1 MEDPGPADGES
12 EGECSCKIGRAVRT
26 YDLGAFDRTLIDR
39 RRDGASL
46 RDLETVVNEAVLRAA
61 LREADA
67 DVIGD
72 VSSVYEGLAGDE
84 ASAGERAE
92 LRDRLARAGVDVD
105 ELEADFVSYQTVR
118 THFREC
124 LDVDTDRQASLSV
137 EDARG
142 TVEWAR
148 SRSEGIVERTLDR
161 LARTDGFTAGDVSV
175 SHVVRVTCDDC
186 GASYPVDAF
195 VDRGGCD
202 CSTADSDGS

>member
-1 MEDPGPADGES
+1 MTESDAADGAD
-12 EGECSCKIGRAVRT
+12 CSCKIGRVARR
-26 YDLGAFDRTLIDR
+26 YDLGAFDRTLTDR
-39 RRDGASL
+39 REDGASL

-61 LREADA
+61 LRDADA

-72 VSSVYEGLAGDE
+72 VSSVYEGLTGED

-92 LRDRLARAGVDVD
+92 LRGRLNRAGVDVD
-105 ELEADFVSYQTVR
+105 GLETDFVSYQTVR

-124 LDVDTDRQASLSV
+124 LDYDTDRRTALSV

-161 LARTDGFTAGDVSV
+161 LAGTDGFRAGDLTV
-175 SHVVRVTCDDC
+175 SHVVRVTCEDC
-186 GASYPVDAF
+186 GATYPVDEF
-195 VDRGGCD
+195 VDRRGCD
-202 CSTADSDGS
+202 CAAADDTESG

>member
-1 MEDPGPADGES
+1 MTDSDAADGA
-12 EGECSCKIGRAVRT
+12 GDAGCSCKIGRNVRR
-26 YDLGAFDRTLIDR
+26 YGLGAFDRTLTDR

-46 RDLETVVNEAVLRAA
+46 RDLETVVNEAILRAA

-72 VSSVYEGLAGDE
+72 VSSVYEGLTGDA

-105 ELEADFVSYQTVR
+105 ALEEDFVSYQTVR

-124 LDVDTDRQASLSV
+124 LDYDTDRRTPLSV

-161 LARTDGFTAGDVSV
+161 LADTDGFTAGDLTTA
-175 SHVVRVTCDDC
+175 HVVRVTCEDC
-186 GASYPVDAF
+186 GATAPVDEF

-202 CSTADSDGS
+202 CPTAEGGGS

>member
-1 MEDPGPADGES
+1 MTDPDAVDGA
-12 EGECSCKIGRAVRT
+12 GDAGCSCKVGRAVRT
-26 YDLGAFDRTLIDR
+26 YDLGAFDRTLVDR

-46 RDLETVVNEAVLRAA
+46 RDLETVVNEAILRAA

-72 VSSVYEGLAGDE
+72 VSSVYERLTGDD

-92 LRDRLARAGVDVD
+92 LRGRLERAGVDVD
-105 ELEADFVSYQTVR
+105 ALSDDFVSYGTVR
-118 THFREC
+118 THLREC
-124 LDVDTDRQASLSV
+124 LDVETDRRTPLSV

-161 LARTDGFTAGDVSV
+161 LGATPEFAAGDLSV
-175 SHVVRVTCDDC
+175 THVVRVTCADC
-186 GASYPVDAF
+186 GATYPVDEF

-202 CSTADSDGS
+202 CGANGDAE